1 LFPVTV
7 NSNLQDVLVKIPFWE
22 FFVPLNDAVYCCNYI
37 VSVLYEAKMRV
48 KRCWND
54 TDREKRKYSNK
65 NLLSITPASS
75 FALEHGVDLKS
86 AYYGD
91 RPANDLVIH
100 SAAFRH
106 VAYISTQYAGTN
118 VPDA

>member
-1 LFPVTV
+1 
-7 NSNLQDVLVKIPFWE
+7 
-22 FFVPLNDAVYCCNYI
+22 
-37 VSVLYEAKMRV
+37 MRV
-48 KRCWND
+48 KHCWND
-54 TDREKRKYSNK
+54 TDREKRTYSNN
-65 NLLSITPASS
+65 NLLSITPPASP

-106 VAYISTQYAGTN
+106 VAYISML
-118 VPDA
+118 VPMFQTLDAPSFR